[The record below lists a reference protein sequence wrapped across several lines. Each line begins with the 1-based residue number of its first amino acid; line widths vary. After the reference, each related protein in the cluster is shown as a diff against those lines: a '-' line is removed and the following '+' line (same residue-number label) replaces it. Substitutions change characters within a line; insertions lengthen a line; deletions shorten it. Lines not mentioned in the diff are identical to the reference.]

1 MDRIRYKATVAY
13 DGTHFSGFQIQPN
26 GRTIQGEI
34 EEALKQ
40 INKGQFTRIHPA
52 GRTDAG
58 VHALGMVF
66 HFDYSVSI
74 SVDGL
79 FKALNVL
86 TPADISILS
95 LEPVVN
101 DFHARYHSV
110 SKVYTYRVN
119 NSKVTNP
126 FSRHYMLHHPYPLD
140 KERAQ
145 KALDVI
151 VGTHDFTSFCST
163 KTDKE
168 DKVRTIYEASLQVD
182 YESNE
187 WIFTFHGDGFL
198 YNMIR
203 IIVGTVLEISDGRRE
218 LEEMKKILEA
228 KDRNAAGP
236 TIAAQGLRLE
246 AVRY

>member
-1 MDRIRYKATVAY
+1 
-13 DGTHFSGFQIQPN
+13 
-26 GRTIQGEI
+26 
-34 EEALKQ
+34 
-40 INKGQFTRIHPA
+40 
-52 GRTDAG
+52 
-58 VHALGMVF
+58 
-66 HFDYSVSI
+66 
-74 SVDGL
+74 
-79 FKALNVL
+79 
-86 TPADISILS
+86 
-95 LEPVVN
+95 
-101 DFHARYHSV
+101 
-110 SKVYTYRVN
+110 
-119 NSKVTNP
+119 
-126 FSRHYMLHHPYPLD
+126 MLHHPYPLD

-203 IIVGTVLEISDGRRE
+203 IIVGTVLEIFDGRRE